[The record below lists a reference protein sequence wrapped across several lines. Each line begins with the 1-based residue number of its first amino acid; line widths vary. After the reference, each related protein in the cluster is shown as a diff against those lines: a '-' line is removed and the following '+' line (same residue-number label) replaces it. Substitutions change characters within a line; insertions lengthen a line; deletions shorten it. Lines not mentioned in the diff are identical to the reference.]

1 MKGMKIRCLPEMPI
15 PVESVCRRHI
25 ALVPSYP

>member
-1 MKGMKIRCLPEMPI
+1 MNGMKIRCLPEMFTPAG
-15 PVESVCRRHI
+15 SVYRSHI